1 MNDPY
6 LTLAEIEQRFPNEW
20 VMLRDPRVDRRTQAA
35 VGGYL
40 LFHSGDRAEFDRLIR
55 AVPPNTSG
63 VPQHFACV
71 YTGEHR
77 FEDDLVEESEPQ
89 ELRRAQ

>member
-1 MNDPY
+1 MTEPY
-6 LTLAEIEQRFPNEW
+6 LTIAELEQRFPNEW
-20 VMLRDPRVDRRTQAA
+20 VMLRDPRVNRRTQA
-35 VGGYL
+35 VLGGYL

-63 VPQHFACV
+63 VMRHFASF
-71 YTGEHR
+71 YTGEPVLE
-77 FEDDLVEESEPQ
+77 EDVVEETEPQ